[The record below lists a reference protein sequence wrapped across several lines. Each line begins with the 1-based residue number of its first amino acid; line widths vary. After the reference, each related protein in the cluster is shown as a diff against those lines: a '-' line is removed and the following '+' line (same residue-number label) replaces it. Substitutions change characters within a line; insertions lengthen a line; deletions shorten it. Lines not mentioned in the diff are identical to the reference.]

1 MFVLCVLRPSPA
13 SALICPL
20 SIVTVRLYDWE
31 NIRGKSEREGG
42 GRLATRKEALT
53 APVLNVEFHQP
64 SSDRW

>member
-13 SALICPL
+13 SALMCPL

-42 GRLATRKEALT
+42 GEASNQKGSFDGT
-53 APVLNVEFHQP
+53 GFKCGVP
-64 SSDRW
+64 STIK